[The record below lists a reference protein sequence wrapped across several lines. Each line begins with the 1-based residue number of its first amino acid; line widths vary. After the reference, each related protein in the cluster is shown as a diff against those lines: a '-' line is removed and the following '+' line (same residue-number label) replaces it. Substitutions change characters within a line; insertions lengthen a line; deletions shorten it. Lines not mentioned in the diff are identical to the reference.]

1 MKVKYPVEAFAL
13 TMILFSTNMKEAFV
27 AGAIVLVAITLAMF
41 LKNILAEK
49 VPNWSLYACVLIGTA
64 SVCASG
70 FEFAFYSLGS
80 EFSARYWIM
89 TFVIGLLAGNHA
101 IKSDLEADYD
111 GVFFQAAVVWGML
124 LLLTIARE
132 FLAFGSIAEYQVAE
146 WTILSKSLQKTM
158 FGFITAGMG
167 IAFTNGI
174 LKITLDKQ
182 DITAWVCVLALCFP
196 PMALRTFPEVV
207 TAIVGAAAVGVGL
220 YAIKNRIAFS
230 NAGKAFRRLP
240 VELLSVGFLY
250 MILSVF

>member
-41 LKNILAEK
+41 LKNILVSK
-49 VPNWSLYACVLIGTA
+49 VPNWSLYASVLIGTA
-64 SVCASG
+64 AVCASG
-70 FEFAFYSLGS
+70 FEFAFYSLGI
-80 EFSARYWIM
+80 EFSTSYWIM

-101 IKSDLEADYD
+101 MKSDLEADYD
-111 GVFFQAAVVWGML
+111 GVFFQVAVAWGML
-124 LLLTIARE
+124 LLLTIVRE
-132 FLAFGSIAEYQVAE
+132 ILSFGSIAGYQVAE
-146 WTILSKSLQKTM
+146 LAIASKSLQKLM
-158 FGFITAGMG
+158 FGFLVAGMG

-174 LKITLDKQ
+174 LKITLARQ
-182 DITAWVCVLALCFP
+182 EITAWICVLALCYP
-196 PMALRTFPEVV
+196 PMALRALPELV
-207 TAIVGAAAVGVGL
+207 TAIIGAAVVGICF
-220 YAIKNRIAFS
+220 YSIKRRIAFS